1 MIEFLGGIC
10 LGILLMAFAEFYDDR
25 KERRNKNAKRKTRR

>member
-1 MIEFLGGIC
+1 MINFLGGIC
-10 LGILLMAFAEFYDDR
+10 TGIWLMVLAEYYDAR